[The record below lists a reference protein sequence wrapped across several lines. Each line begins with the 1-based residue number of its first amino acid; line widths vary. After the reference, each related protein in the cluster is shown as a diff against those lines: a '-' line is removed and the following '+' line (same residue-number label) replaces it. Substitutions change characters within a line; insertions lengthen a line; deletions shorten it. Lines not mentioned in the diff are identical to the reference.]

1 MRAIGAWIYVRGFL
15 TTKNT
20 ITARPD
26 CSMAKRT
33 LDQTRYWSQTNK
45 VIGQQLRAYYR
56 ACISEE
62 LPPRLRAVTKKLLG
76 EETEPSAEAPEII
89 RDIED

>member
-62 LPPRLRAVTKKLLG
+62 LPVTKKLLG

>member
-1 MRAIGAWIYVRGFL
+1 M
-15 TTKNT
+15 
-20 ITARPD
+20 P
-26 CSMAKRT
+26 KRT

-62 LPPRLRAVTKKLLG
+62 LPPRLHALTKKFAQ
-76 EETEPSAEAPEII
+76 ETEPPAEQPDMS
-89 RDIED
+89 RDIEN